1 MCASKIC
8 LIAGVTLVLSL
19 GTAQAAS
26 RVFGDSVLNRTDN
39 LSEEVTGQGPELV
52 FVAGTESPDEL
63 RAAVRELR
71 RTNRVHLIRM
81 TEGGNDAAHAAALR
95 AYLDKRH
102 LTEAPLAGSGAALAH
117 S

>member
-1 MCASKIC
+1 MFASKIC
-8 LIAGVTLVLSL
+8 LIAGVTLALSL
-19 GTAQAAS
+19 GSAQAAS
-26 RVFGDSVLNRTDN
+26 RVFGDSVLNLTDN

-52 FVAGTESPDEL
+52 FVAGIESPDEL
-63 RAAVRELR
+63 RTAIRQLR

-81 TEGGNDAAHAAALR
+81 MEGGNDAANAAALR

-102 LTEAPLAGSGAALAH
+102 LAEAPVAGSGAALVH

>member
-1 MCASKIC
+1 MFASKIC

-26 RVFGDSVLNRTDN
+26 RVFGDSVLNLTDH

-71 RTNRVHLIRM
+71 RTNRVHLIRI
-81 TEGGNDAAHAAALR
+81 TEGGNDAANAAALR
-95 AYLDKRH
+95 AYLGKRH
-102 LTEAPLAGSGAALAH
+102 LAAAPLAGSGAALAH

>member
-1 MCASKIC
+1 MFASKIC
-8 LIAGVTLVLSL
+8 LIAGMTLVLSL

-26 RVFGDSVLNRTDN
+26 RVFGDSVLTVSDH

-52 FVAGTESPDEL
+52 FVAGTESPDQL

-81 TEGGNDAAHAAALR
+81 TEGADDTANAAALR
-95 AYLDKRH
+95 DYLDKHH
-102 LTEAPLAGSGAALAH
+102 LTAAPLAGSGAAIVRP
-117 S
+117 